1 MPTKIFLFLFFC
13 LFILGCSNEP
23 SQKII
28 QGEAYGTT
36 WQIKYFSEN
45 NEIPVEAIVIKE
57 LNRIDDLFS
66 HYKNN
71 SLTSLINDNKIAY
84 KDADEEWKKLDQVGW
99 EVHAKSNGYFNHKI
113 TGDYDFNSFAKGYA
127 VDKVSNLLK
136 ANNIK
141 NFMIEIGGELRFE
154 GLNNSK
160 AWSFAIE
167 DPTLSKTFHKKFSIL
182 ANLSIASSG
191 NYRNPGH
198 ILDPNTSEPSKTNLL
213 SVTVIDEDSTTLA
226 DAWATA
232 LFASKRE
239 DWLNLANVNNL
250 NAYFIYDE
258 DEKIKFI
265 STSKWSD
272 LVE

>member
-1 MPTKIFLFLFFC
+1 M
-13 LFILGCSNEP
+13 E
-23 SQKII
+23 
-28 QGEAYGTT
+28 
-36 WQIKYFSEN
+36 
-45 NEIPVEAIVIKE
+45 
-57 LNRIDDLFS
+57 
-66 HYKNN
+66 
-71 SLTSLINDNKIAY
+71 
-84 KDADEEWKKLDQVGW
+84 KKLDQVDGRFTQNQMDISI
-99 EVHAKSNGYFNHKI
+99 AKI

-127 VDKVSNLLK
+127 VADKVSNLLK

-213 SVTVIDEDSTTLA
+213 SVTVIGRFNDFSRCISSL
-226 DAWATA
+226 
-232 LFASKRE
+232 LFASKER
-239 DWLNLANVNNL
+239 
-250 NAYFIYDE
+250 IG
-258 DEKIKFI
+258 
-265 STSKWSD
+265 
-272 LVE
+272 